1 MKNNICTRAPIK
13 INAVKNGERKVSQKM
28 YKKKNKEIKRAQG
41 INSHHQNKNMSRE
54 DNKDDE
60 RN

>member
-41 INSHHQNKNMSRE
+41 INSHH
-54 DNKDDE
+54 
-60 RN
+60 